1 MRTVKRVIYLHF
13 EHSLNPPVVG
23 LFQPL
28 GMELMHEQLVSRIRA
43 IQDAR
48 SEVPPVSYT
57 HLTLPTIYSV

>member
-48 SEVPPVSYT
+48 SEVPHAPCT
-57 HLTLPTIYSV
+57 C

>member
-48 SEVPPVSYT
+48 S
-57 HLTLPTIYSV
+57 